1 MPNTHNRQFF
11 TDETIL
17 YMDENTKQHFNCFF
31 FQPYGVNNFLPPD
44 IQVYAYFSF
53 IKSQTPACMKNLITA
68 VILAAI
74 FLGNTS
80 FRPKKVSSQ
89 YYSIII
95 DKSDFELSVY
105 DEKGW
110 LVTFPVV
117 FGNRDLSDKMVE
129 GDRKTPEGTFT
140 IISKKTHPKWHK
152 FFMLDYPNAES
163 IAKFNQRKARGLIPA
178 DARIGGGIGI
188 HGTWPH
194 EDYAVDRYDNWT
206 MGCISM
212 KNPDVDELFSLVPV
226 GTKVT
231 IRK

>member
-1 MPNTHNRQFF
+1 MNR
-11 TDETIL
+11 
-17 YMDENTKQHFNCFF
+17 HFDRFIF
-31 FQPYGVNNFLPPD
+31 HAHDVNKFRLAD
-44 IQVYAYFSF
+44 IQDCAYFSF
-53 IKSQTPACMKNLITA
+53 VNQQTPACMKNLVTM

-80 FRPKKVSSQ
+80 FRSKKISSQ
-89 YYSIII
+89 YYSIVI

-117 FGNRDLSDKMVE
+117 FGNRDLGDKMVE

-163 IAKFNQRKARGLIPA
+163 IAKFNQRKASGAIPA
-178 DARIGGGIGI
+178 NARIGGGIGI

-194 EDYAVDRYDNWT
+194 EDYAVDRFQNWT

-212 KNPDVDELFSLVPV
+212 KNPDVDELFSLIPV
-226 GTKVT
+226 GTKVI
-231 IRK
+231 IRR